1 MFGLGRIYELRLRLV
16 RVGVGRSQL
25 RGRLRQHLSIGV
37 ACAIWTMI
45 FLALLLYLIPICE
58 SECNLKRIYLNDV
71 RISINQIP

>member
-37 ACAIWTMI
+37 ACAI
-45 FLALLLYLIPICE
+45 
-58 SECNLKRIYLNDV
+58 
-71 RISINQIP
+71 